1 MAEDKTF
8 RMLIEE
14 QKRTTDAISNL
25 VTTNEE
31 TSVNEIEKRE
41 KSESRIVAGRKAW
54 ETRQANLL
62 AQQNPNSAANKEK
75 QDEQNT
81 YLKDTFG
88 KFLGKD
94 SSFAKGL
101 SSIGQS
107 LKQKVQGG
115 IAGIFT
121 ALKAGAFLLFLG
133 GMVKFLQ
140 SPTFKELQDK
150 YLPIIA
156 DGLQSLY
163 DTLKS
168 IASGFFVT
176 DPDTGKTTF
185 SAAAGLSNIMS
196 MITSS
201 FLGWITSLK
210 DAFYDEEG
218 NFTLT
223 GGIKNLAGDFAT
235 ILASITAFGLLL
247 APRLFFGTLWQIGK
261 GGGGLAI
268 RALGKVARGFGS
280 LFTSIGGFNTSLA
293 DTGTTM
299 SNKVATS
306 KKTGV
311 FRKGLGG
318 IAGRFGRLFRFF
330 GRRGLIGLMIGAG
343 VGMATMLADTKVFS
357 SIGENFGKLFT
368 KAGEFGSKVAT
379 SATNMAT
386 RLGTAVKTGVFS
398 VASGIG
404 AKFNSLFGVLSDFG
418 SNIAKVASKAA
429 TKAASVVAKS
439 LDDVAKIGAKV
450 VESVVPTKKLN
461 KKQLDALRGT
471 GEFALKP
478 KVKASAPKL
487 SSAQR
492 AALSGTGEFA
502 FNPKVAAATST
513 TAAKAT
519 TQATLKKGLW
529 KSLAKKI
536 PLLSVFAGTG
546 FAIQRAMGGEYS
558 KAFLEFASGV
568 AGVFPGPGTAASIA
582 IDAGLLADDLGISV
596 DDAKK
601 LILANGGKVAKAE
614 VKPSGTAKPMNLAN
628 VKTYGDY
635 LRVKDQMRVNPSYDT
650 DGDGVYSKLE
660 FRRATQGAKLEGSGS
675 KFAQGPVFMS
685 APTVNNNQNNIQSSP
700 IVPLDPLMREAIS
713 AM

>member
-14 QKRTTDAISNL
+14 QKRTTDAIRNL

-41 KSESRIVAGRKAW
+41 KSESRIEGGRKAW

-150 YLPIIA
+150 YLPVIA

-163 DTLKS
+163 DTLVS
-168 IASGFFVT
+168 ISSGFFVT
-176 DPDTGKTTF
+176 DKDTGKTTF
-185 SAAAGLSNIMS
+185 SGAAGLSNIMQ
-196 MITSS
+196 MLKDK
-201 FLGWITSLK
+201 FLGWTQSLK
-210 DAFYDEEG
+210 ESFLDENGELTLKSAIAGIPKAMGVLLDAFI
-218 NFTLT
+218 NPVT
-223 GGIKNLAGDFAT
+223 GL
-235 ILASITAFGLLL
+235 LVLL
-247 APRLFFGTLWQIGK
+247 APKMFFGSAVWVGK
-261 GGGGLAI
+261 KLFGG
-268 RALGKVARGFGS
+268 ALRLTRGGFGA
-280 LFTSIGGFNTSLA
+280 LFRAMGGFNTSLA
-293 DTGTTM
+293 DTGVAM
-299 SNKVATS
+299 DGKVTSS

-318 IAGRFGRLFRFF
+318 ITGRFGRLFRFF
-330 GRRGLIGLMIGAG
+330 GRRGLVGLIIGAG
-343 VGMATMLADTKVFS
+343 AAMATQLDLS
-357 SIGENFGKLFT
+357 
-368 KAGEFGSKVAT
+368 KAS
-379 SATNMAT
+379 
-386 RLGTAVKTGVFS
+386 GVFS
-398 VASGIG
+398 NTAKGIG
-404 AKFNSLFGVLSDFG
+404 NAFKSLFGVLSDFG
-418 SNIAKVASKAA
+418 SSIAKVASKATA
-429 TKAASVVAKS
+429 KAASVVAKS

-478 KVKASAPKL
+478 KVKAPAPAPKL

-502 FNPKVAAATST
+502 FNPKIAASTST

-519 TQATLKKGLW
+519 TEATLKKGLW

>member
-14 QKRTTDAISNL
+14 QKRTTDAIRNL

-41 KSESRIVAGRKAW
+41 KSESRIEGGRKAW

-185 SAAAGLSNIMS
+185 SAVAGLSNIMQ
-196 MITSS
+196 MLKDK
-201 FLGWITSLK
+201 FLGFTTSLK
-210 DAFYDEEG
+210 ESFLDENGELTLKSAIAGIPKAMGVLLDAFI
-218 NFTLT
+218 NPVT
-223 GGIKNLAGDFAT
+223 GL
-235 ILASITAFGLLL
+235 LVLL
-247 APRLFFGTLWQIGK
+247 APKMFFGSAVWVGK
-261 GGGGLAI
+261 KLFGG
-268 RALGKVARGFGS
+268 ALRLTRGGFGA
-280 LFTSIGGFNTSLA
+280 LFRAMGGFNTSLA
-293 DTGTTM
+293 DTGIAM
-299 SNKVATS
+299 DGKVKTS

-330 GRRGLIGLMIGAG
+330 GKRGLVGLIIGAG
-343 VGMATMLADTKVFS
+343 AAMATQLDLS
-357 SIGENFGKLFT
+357 
-368 KAGEFGSKVAT
+368 KAS
-379 SATNMAT
+379 
-386 RLGTAVKTGVFS
+386 GVFS
-398 VASGIG
+398 NTAKGIG
-404 AKFNSLFGVLSDFG
+404 NAFKSLFGVLSDFG
-418 SNIAKVASKAA
+418 SSIAKVASKATA
-429 TKAASVVAKS
+429 KAASVVAKS

-478 KVKASAPKL
+478 KVKASAPAPAPKL
-487 SSAQR
+487 SSTQR

-675 KFAQGPVFMS
+675 RFAQGPVFMS

>member
-14 QKRTTDAISNL
+14 QKRTTDAIRNL

-41 KSESRIVAGRKAW
+41 KSESRIEGGRKAW

-185 SAAAGLSNIMS
+185 SAVAGLSNIMQ
-196 MITSS
+196 MLKDK
-201 FLGWITSLK
+201 FLGFTTSLK
-210 DAFYDEEG
+210 ESFLDENGELTLKSAIAGIPKAMGVLLDAFI
-218 NFTLT
+218 NPVT
-223 GGIKNLAGDFAT
+223 GL
-235 ILASITAFGLLL
+235 LVLL
-247 APRLFFGTLWQIGK
+247 APKMFFGSAVWVGK
-261 GGGGLAI
+261 KLFGG
-268 RALGKVARGFGS
+268 ALRLTRGGFGA
-280 LFTSIGGFNTSLA
+280 LFRAMGGFNTSLA
-293 DTGTTM
+293 DTGIAM
-299 SNKVATS
+299 DGKVKTS

-330 GRRGLIGLMIGAG
+330 GKRGLVGLIIGAG
-343 VGMATMLADTKVFS
+343 AAMATQLDLS
-357 SIGENFGKLFT
+357 
-368 KAGEFGSKVAT
+368 KAS
-379 SATNMAT
+379 
-386 RLGTAVKTGVFS
+386 GVFS
-398 VASGIG
+398 NTAKGIG
-404 AKFNSLFGVLSDFG
+404 NAFKSLFGVLSDFG
-418 SNIAKVASKAA
+418 SSIAKVASKATA
-429 TKAASVVAKS
+429 KAASVVAKS

-478 KVKASAPKL
+478 KVKASAPAPAPKL
-487 SSAQR
+487 SSTQR

-502 FNPKVAAATST
+502 FNPKIAASTST

-519 TQATLKKGLW
+519 TEATLKKGLW

>member
-14 QKRTTDAISNL
+14 QKRTTDAIRNL

-41 KSESRIVAGRKAW
+41 KSESRIEGGRKAW

-185 SAAAGLSNIMS
+185 SAVAGLSNIMQ
-196 MITSS
+196 MLKDK
-201 FLGWITSLK
+201 FLGFTTSLK
-210 DAFYDEEG
+210 ESFLDENGELTLKSAIAGIPKAMGVLLDAFI
-218 NFTLT
+218 NPVT
-223 GGIKNLAGDFAT
+223 GL
-235 ILASITAFGLLL
+235 LVLL
-247 APRLFFGTLWQIGK
+247 APKMFFGSAVWVGK
-261 GGGGLAI
+261 KLFGG
-268 RALGKVARGFGS
+268 ALRLTRGGFGA
-280 LFTSIGGFNTSLA
+280 LFRAMGGFNTSLA
-293 DTGTTM
+293 DTGVAM
-299 SNKVATS
+299 DGKVTSS

-318 IAGRFGRLFRFF
+318 ITGRFGRLFRFF
-330 GRRGLIGLMIGAG
+330 GRRGLVGLIIGAG
-343 VGMATMLADTKVFS
+343 AAMATQLDLS
-357 SIGENFGKLFT
+357 
-368 KAGEFGSKVAT
+368 KAS
-379 SATNMAT
+379 
-386 RLGTAVKTGVFS
+386 GVFS
-398 VASGIG
+398 NTAKGIG
-404 AKFNSLFGVLSDFG
+404 NAFKSLFGVLSDFG
-418 SNIAKVASKAA
+418 SSIAKVASKATA
-429 TKAASVVAKS
+429 KAASVVAKS

-478 KVKASAPKL
+478 KVKASAPAPAPKL
-487 SSAQR
+487 SSTQR

-635 LRVKDQMRVNPSYDT
+635 QRVKDQMRVNPAYDA

>member
-14 QKRTTDAISNL
+14 QKRTTDAIRNL

-41 KSESRIVAGRKAW
+41 KSESRIEGGRKAW

-185 SAAAGLSNIMS
+185 SAVAGLSNIMQ
-196 MITSS
+196 MLKDK
-201 FLGWITSLK
+201 FLGFTTSLK
-210 DAFYDEEG
+210 ESFLDENGELTLKSAIAGIPKAMGVLLDAFI
-218 NFTLT
+218 NPVT
-223 GGIKNLAGDFAT
+223 GL
-235 ILASITAFGLLL
+235 LVLL
-247 APRLFFGTLWQIGK
+247 APKMFFGSAVWVGK
-261 GGGGLAI
+261 KLFGG
-268 RALGKVARGFGS
+268 ALRLTRGGFGA
-280 LFTSIGGFNTSLA
+280 LFRAMGGFNTSLA
-293 DTGTTM
+293 DTGVAM
-299 SNKVATS
+299 DGKVTSS

-318 IAGRFGRLFRFF
+318 ITGRFGRLFRFF
-330 GRRGLIGLMIGAG
+330 GRRGLVGLIIGAG
-343 VGMATMLADTKVFS
+343 AAMATQLDLS
-357 SIGENFGKLFT
+357 
-368 KAGEFGSKVAT
+368 KAS
-379 SATNMAT
+379 
-386 RLGTAVKTGVFS
+386 GVFS
-398 VASGIG
+398 NTAKGIG
-404 AKFNSLFGVLSDFG
+404 NAFKSLFGVLSDFG
-418 SNIAKVASKAA
+418 SSIAKVASKATA
-429 TKAASVVAKS
+429 KAASVVAKS

-478 KVKASAPKL
+478 KVKASAPAPAPKL
-487 SSAQR
+487 SSTQR

-628 VKTYGDY
+628 VKTYGNY